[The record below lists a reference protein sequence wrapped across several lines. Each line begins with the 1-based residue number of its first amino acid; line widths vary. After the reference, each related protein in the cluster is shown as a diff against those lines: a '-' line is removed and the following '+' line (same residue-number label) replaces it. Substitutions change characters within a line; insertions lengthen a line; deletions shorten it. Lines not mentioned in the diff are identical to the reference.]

1 MGLGN
6 YNKGH
11 KSSTLDP
18 PVFALMGTIAHWF
31 APFPVLTMFKYR
43 NPQRTGI
50 TNTTPHRDDDY
61 KARFDYVSPKYC
73 MVEKNNYQ
81 FF

>member
-1 MGLGN
+1 MGPGN

-11 KSSTLDP
+11 KSSTLDS
-18 PVFALMGTIAHWF
+18 PVFVLMDAIAHWF
-31 APFPVLTMFKYR
+31 ALLLVLTMFKYR
-43 NPQRTGI
+43 NSQRTSI
-50 TNTTPHRDDDY
+50 MNTTPHRDDDY

-73 MVEKNNYQ
+73 MVERNNYQ